1 MQRTVIVFGYKI
13 NRIFLRL
20 ILQLKAVASCDELV
34 PNRNKFI
41 TLKKRLYISTVVIG
55 GGHGTRRSQNRTNV
69 EIPRR
74 KSAVHACTRY
84 CTQLF

>member
-41 TLKKRLYISTVVIG
+41 TLKKTTVYFNSRLW
-55 GGHGTRRSQNRTNV
+55 RRTWDSK
-69 EIPRR
+69 
-74 KSAVHACTRY
+74 KSESYKR
-84 CTQLF
+84 

>member
-41 TLKKRLYISTVVIG
+41 TLKKRLYISTVVSG
-55 GGHGTRRSQNRTNV
+55 GGHRL
-69 EIPRR
+69 
-74 KSAVHACTRY
+74 H
-84 CTQLF
+84 LF